1 MDDLVVDRNA
11 QARGKP
17 VISLEGGSHPVA
29 PQVVG
34 GHAVEV
40 GGGHSRLHGAGEQVQ
55 RLHRDRVGL
64 VELVQL
70 DFGSGNHWVTNCAA
84 LNGSAAHRRLKTSS
98 RDPRPETLTARS
110 P

>member
-1 MDDLVVDRNA
+1 MA
-11 QARGKP
+11 T
-17 VISLEGGSHPVA
+17 
-29 PQVVG
+29 QVVG

-55 RLHRDRVGL
+55 RLHGDRVGL

-70 DFGSGNHWVTNCAA
+70 DVGSGDHWVTNRAA
-84 LNGSAAHRRLKTSS
+84 ANGSAAHRRPKTSS
-98 RDPRPETLTARS
+98 RDPSPGTLTARS